1 MMRVRTL
8 AAGILFGVVLAPAF
22 AAAQASASRVLFR
35 VFLSDG
41 RVLASYG
48 EWARVDDRVIFSIP
62 TRLASDQ
69 MELHLVNIP
78 SRHVDWPRTEQYAES
93 VRAVAYAETR
103 GEADFAR
110 FSTDMAKALNEVAR
124 IADPAERLATAERA
138 RQSLAEWPASHYGYR
153 VGEVRQALDVLDEVI
168 SQLRISLGHTRFDL
182 SLSAPLAAPPPPPL
196 PPPTDAE
203 LTEQLVAAATLAGS
217 PGERVTL
224 FQSVLRL
231 LDRAAGLLSDEWARR
246 MRRTV
251 MSDLE
256 HERKLERAYLS
267 LQQRTLEAASRIL
280 KKGDRSEFERLRDQV
295 REDGARLGSQ
305 RAGEVAALLATIDA
319 QAETELQAKDNRKD
333 WEKRERGYRRY
344 RRSMNSSFNVFRDAT
359 ASLDQIRTLTGPPL
373 HTIAPIEKRL
383 SAAAVKIGKVTAPPD
398 LATGHALL
406 RSAWELAAT
415 ALRLRSESVS
425 SNSIDVAQ
433 RASSAAA
440 GALLLYQRARTDLT
454 TAMAPP
460 PSR

>member
-1 MMRVRTL
+1 MMRARIQ
-8 AAGILFGVVLAPAF
+8 AAGIFLGLFLAPAV
-22 AAAQASASRVLFR
+22 AWTQPPASLVLFR

-41 RVLASYG
+41 RALASYG
-48 EWARVDDRVIFSIP
+48 EWARVEDRVIFSIP

-78 SRHVDWPRTEQYAES
+78 SGHVDWPRTEQYAES

-110 FSTDMAKALNEVAR
+110 FSADMAKTLNEVTR
-124 IADPAERLATAERA
+124 IANPAIRLATAELA
-138 RQSLAEWPASHYGYR
+138 RQSLTEWPASHYGYR

-168 SQLRISLGHTRFDL
+168 SQLRISLGQTQFDL

-203 LTEQLVAAATLAGS
+203 LMEQLIAAATLANS
-217 PGERVTL
+217 PGERMTL

-231 LDRAAGLLSDEWARR
+231 LDRAAGLLPDEWARR
-246 MRRTV
+246 MRRSVTG
-251 MSDLE
+251 DLE
-256 HERKLERAYLS
+256 QEQELERAYAS
-267 LQQRTLEAASRIL
+267 LRQRTLEAANRIL
-280 KKGDRSEFERLRDQV
+280 KRGDRSGFERLRAQL
-295 REDGARLGSQ
+295 REEGSRLGSQ
-305 RAGEVAALLATIDA
+305 RAGEVAALLATIDV
-319 QAETELQAKDNRKD
+319 QGETVLQANDSRKE
-333 WEKRERGYRRY
+333 WEQRERGYRRY
-344 RRSMNSSFNVFRDAT
+344 RRSMNGSFDVFRDLT
-359 ASLDQIRTLTGPPL
+359 ASLEQVRTLAGPPL
-373 HTIAPIEKRL
+373 RNIAPIERRL
-383 SAAAVKIGKVTAPPD
+383 SAAAVKIGKVTPPPD
-398 LATGHALL
+398 LATGHALI

-415 ALRLRSESVS
+415 ALRLRAESVAR
-425 SNSIDVAQ
+425 NSIDVAQ

-440 GALLLYQRARTDLT
+440 GALLLYQRARADLT